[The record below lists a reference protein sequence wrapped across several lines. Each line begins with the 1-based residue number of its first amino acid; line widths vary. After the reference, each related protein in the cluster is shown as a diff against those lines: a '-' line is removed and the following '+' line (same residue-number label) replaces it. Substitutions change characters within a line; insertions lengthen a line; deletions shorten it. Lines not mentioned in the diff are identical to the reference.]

1 IFLRQLGNNKYE
13 PVLILATEGKAK
25 VVTCEPFEGEY
36 RGYIFLLDA
45 SQNGYE
51 NYIENHVFLTHNR
64 VYQYSIKRP
73 FKIVVK

>member
-1 IFLRQLGNNKYE
+1 NNKYE

-36 RGYIFLLDA
+36 KGYFFLQDA
-45 SQNGYE
+45 RISLEKSVFNF
-51 NYIENHVFLTHNR
+51 VFLTSNR

-73 FKIVVK
+73 FKIVFK